1 MLIGALHKI
10 LIYSWNQSV
19 FFLSRQGVFQWT
31 MLLFP
36 ESSPP
41 LYSAL
46 ILLNCLLVLH
56 TQGFFIKRRL
66 YSGFLIWSKCFLF
79 NLIEVFSLT
88 KFFLSLF
95 NTESNIKAMPA
106 DKNDLDIY
114 IYLSIPLHLL
124 GLKRVSSG
132 HFPDEEKRQENYF
145 NSLFV
150 DGNRLYDIIN
160 IKL

>member
-1 MLIGALHKI
+1 MLIGALHYKI

-66 YSGFLIWSKCFLF
+66 YSGFLIWSTCFLF

-95 NTESNIKAMPA
+95 NTESNIKAMHA
-106 DKNDLDIY
+106 DKKDLDIHIF
-114 IYLSIPLHLL
+114 IYTSASP
-124 GLKRVSSG
+124 GVKKSFFWP
-132 HFPDEEKRQENYF
+132 FPWWRKKTRK
-145 NSLFV
+145 LF
-150 DGNRLYDIIN
+150 
-160 IKL
+160 

>member
-1 MLIGALHKI
+1 MLIGALHYKI

-36 ESSPP
+36 ESRPP
-41 LYSAL
+41 LYSGL

-95 NTESNIKAMPA
+95 NTKSNIKAMHA
-106 DKNDLDIY
+106 DKKDLDIHIF
-114 IYLSIPLHLL
+114 IYTSASP
-124 GLKRVSSG
+124 GVKKSFFWP
-132 HFPDEEKRQENYF
+132 FPWWRKKTRK
-145 NSLFV
+145 LF
-150 DGNRLYDIIN
+150 
-160 IKL
+160 

>member
-1 MLIGALHKI
+1 M
-10 LIYSWNQSV
+10 
-19 FFLSRQGVFQWT
+19 FQWT

-95 NTESNIKAMPA
+95 NTESNIKAMHA
-106 DKNDLDIY
+106 DKKDLDIHIF
-114 IYLSIPLHLL
+114 IYTSASP
-124 GLKRVSSG
+124 GVKKSFFWP
-132 HFPDEEKRQENYF
+132 FPWWRKKQENHF

-150 DGNRLYDIIN
+150 DMGIDLYDIIN